1 MAKNWTVAEAFD
13 ALQSGDK
20 EARQDIGRRFP
31 LFATS
36 TPEELLAAIPTYVSV
51 RKVEAVLKGDM
62 PEAEEVEDETE
73 EVAVPV
79 KPAKSAKAE
88 KIASDPALVAP
99 AKKGKAAPIVEAPAI
114 KAKGKKA
121 KPAEDDD
128 FDL

>member
-1 MAKNWTVAEAFD
+1 MAKNWTVSEAFD

-36 TPEELLAAIPTYVSV
+36 TPEELLAAIPPHISA

-62 PEAEEVEDETE
+62 PEAEADEDDVEA
-73 EVAVPV
+73 EVAEPV
-79 KPAKSAKAE
+79 KPE
-88 KIASDPALVAP
+88 KVEKP
-99 AKKGKAAPIVEAPAI
+99 AKKGKAAPVVEAPVA
-114 KAKGKKA
+114 KVKGKKA
-121 KPAEDDD
+121 KPTVDEDDDDD

>member
-1 MAKNWTVAEAFD
+1 MAKNWTVSEAFD

-36 TPEELLAAIPTYVSV
+36 TPEELLAAIPPHISA
-51 RKVEAVLKGDM
+51 RKVEAMLKGDM
-62 PEAEEVEDETE
+62 PEAEAEVEAEVEVE
-73 EVAVPV
+73 EVAEPA
-79 KPAKSAKAE
+79 KPAKVE
-88 KIASDPALVAP
+88 KP
-99 AKKGKAAPIVEAPAI
+99 AKKGKAAPVVEAPVA

-121 KPAEDDD
+121 KPAVDEDDDD